1 MIRSV
6 GIAAA
11 CVLAGT
17 ITLLAQDAGR
27 GARQGGP
34 PPNPELQA
42 AREALQRDVAEGK
55 RLQDQL
61 KIDRQSGNR
70 DAAQR
75 DQDALKANREQ
86 VKQDQDRIKQINSG
100 RGREG
105 RGAREGRG
113 GREGRTGGEGRGRT
127 GGGGRGRGAV

>member
-1 MIRSV
+1 M
-6 GIAAA
+6 
-11 CVLAGT
+11 
-17 ITLLAQDAGR
+17 
-27 GARQGGP
+27 
-34 PPNPELQA
+34 PERDRATVRIHPRIIVWNAELTKT
-42 AREALQRDVAEGK
+42 RE
-55 RLQDQL
+55 RLCSERLIQL
-61 KIDRQSGNR
+61 DHVHLIDRQSGNR
-70 DAAQR
+70 DAAQH